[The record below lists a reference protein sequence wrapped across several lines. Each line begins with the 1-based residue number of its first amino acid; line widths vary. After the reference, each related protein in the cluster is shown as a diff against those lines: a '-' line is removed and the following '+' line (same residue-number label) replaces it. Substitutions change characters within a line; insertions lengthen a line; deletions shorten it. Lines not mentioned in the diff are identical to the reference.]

1 MIVNFRLEKIIILLL
16 CLFPVSLVFSF
27 GLAQIIIALVS
38 IVMLYIVLYRKYFF
52 FFKNIYFVYF
62 LTFCLYLI
70 ARSLFSEDIIFSL
83 NSSIFYFRHGIFS
96 IAIYYILS
104 YYPKKNLKYFF
115 YFLFFTYFLLLFDG
129 YFQSIFGFNLI
140 NMQLPQVYR
149 VSSFFGEEMILG
161 SYLTRTFPLIIAV
174 IYFIYKENKYI
185 DIYISSLILIN
196 IIMVFLTGERSA
208 FFLSCLFSFLFLL
221 FTDIIS
227 IKRKFLLL
235 FCLLFIFSITI
246 LTNERINHRY
256 IIQTKNAFT
265 KTLDE
270 NQVSTKNTYY
280 LFTFDTE
287 AHYRSAFA
295 MFKENIL
302 FGQGPKMFRKL
313 CSKDNFNYN
322 KWSCT
327 SHPHNQYLELLAET
341 GIVGFAFVFF
351 LFLKI
356 CSYFI
361 KRFINFFK
369 KNKNQISVDNIQL
382 IFMCFSFATLWPF
395 IPTGRFLSSISSVFN
410 FFPIGFYLFYKYPI
424 KQLIQNV
431 RK

>member
-1 MIVNFRLEKIIILLL
+1 MIVNFRLEKILILLL
-16 CLFPVSLVFSF
+16 CLFPITFVFLS

-52 FFKNIYFVYF
+52 FFKNIYFVCF

-83 NSSIFYFRHGIFS
+83 NSSIFYFRYGIFS

-140 NMQLPQVYR
+140 NMPLPQVYR
-149 VSSFFGEEMILG
+149 VSSFFGKEMILG

-174 IYFIYKENKYI
+174 IYFVYKKNKYI
-185 DIYISSLILIN
+185 DIYISSLILTN

-208 FFLSCLFSFLFLL
+208 FFLSFLFSFLFLI
-221 FTDIIS
+221 FTDIMS

-235 FCLLFIFSITI
+235 FCFLFIFSITI
-246 LTNERINHRY
+246 LTNERISHRY
-256 IIQTKNAFT
+256 LIQTKDAFT
-265 KTLDE
+265 KTLNE
-270 NQVSTKNTYY
+270 NQKDTFY

-313 CSKDNFNYN
+313 CNKENFNYN
-322 KWSCT
+322 EWSCT
-327 SHPHNQYLELLAET
+327 THPHNQYLELLAET
-341 GIVGFAFVFF
+341 GIVGFVFVFF

-356 CSYFI
+356 CLYFI
-361 KRFINFFK
+361 KRFINFIK
-369 KNKNQISVDNIQL
+369 INKNQTSVDNIQL
-382 IFMCFSFATLWPF
+382 IFMCFGFITLWPF
-395 IPTGRFLSSISSVFN
+395 IPTGRFLSSTSSVLN

-431 RK
+431 GK

>member
-1 MIVNFRLEKIIILLL
+1 MIVNFKFEKIIILLL
-16 CLFPVSLVFSF
+16 CLFPISFVFF
-27 GLAQIIIALVS
+27 PGLSQIIIALVS
-38 IVMLYIVLYRKYFF
+38 LIMIYIALYRKYFF

-70 ARSLFSEDIIFSL
+70 VRSLFSEDIIFSL
-83 NSSIFYFRHGIFS
+83 KNSIFYFRYGIFT
-96 IAIYYILS
+96 IAIYYMLS
-104 YYPKKNLKYFF
+104 YYPEKILKYFF
-115 YFLFFTYFLLLFDG
+115 YSLFFIFFLLLFDG

-140 NMQLPQVYR
+140 NMPLPQLYR

-161 SYLTRTFPLIIAV
+161 SYLTKTFPLIIAV

-196 IIMVFLTGERSA
+196 VIMIFLTGERSA
-208 FFLSCLFSFLFLL
+208 FFLSCLFLFLFLI

-235 FCLLFIFSITI
+235 FCFLFIFSITI

-256 IIQTKNAFT
+256 LLQIKNSFT
-265 KTLDE
+265 KSIDE
-270 NQVSTKNTYY
+270 NQVSTKNTFY

-351 LFLKI
+351 IFLKI
-356 CSYFI
+356 CLYFI
-361 KRFINFFK
+361 KRFINLFK
-369 KNKNQISVDNIQL
+369 KNKNQTSVDNIQL
-382 IFMCFSFATLWPF
+382 IFMCFGFATLWPF
-395 IPTGRFLSSISSVFN
+395 IPTGRFLSSTLSVLN